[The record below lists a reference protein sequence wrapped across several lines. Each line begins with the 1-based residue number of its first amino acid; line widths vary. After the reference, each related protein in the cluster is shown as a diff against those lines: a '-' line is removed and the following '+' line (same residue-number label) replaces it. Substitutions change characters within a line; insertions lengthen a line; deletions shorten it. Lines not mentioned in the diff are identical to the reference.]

1 MNLYLVKEKIENNFL
16 NMRIAYSTKPSVGN
30 REFTLAG
37 GEDLEKELEH
47 FRNRCQEVEQENSVL
62 STKIRDFERNA
73 RLLTSEYK
81 ISNYFKN

>member
-1 MNLYLVKEKIENNFL
+1 MKIIL
-16 NMRIAYSTKPSVGN
+16 MYTIAYSTKPSVGN

-62 STKIRDFERNA
+62 STKIREFERNA
-73 RLLTSEYK
+73 RLLTSEYFL
-81 ISNYFKN
+81 NFFKEN